1 MIRETHFAGSFY
13 PINKNEILSM
23 FVEFNKKLDDSLQNP
38 EILQKN
44 PTAVIVPHAGYV
56 YSGINANIAYRAI
69 KKENDKFFVIGP
81 SHHYAFEGISIG
93 NFLEYA
99 TPLGVLQSDEELI
112 KELNQPFIVQ
122 AHKEHS
128 TEVQFPFIEY
138 HFPDAKIVE
147 AVYGRVDFLQVAK
160 VIISAIHLGYKVII
174 STDLSHFYTLQEAK
188 EKDNICMH
196 AIKTLDINALNS
208 GCEACGKIGIEGM
221 IIAARELN
229 LQSELL
235 FYSTSAD
242 VNGDKN
248 KVVGYLSA
256 QYY

>member
-1 MIRETHFAGSFY
+1 MIRGEYFAGSFY
-13 PINKNEILSM
+13 PASKNEILSM
-23 FVEFNKKLDDSLQNP
+23 FLEFNSKLDDSLQNP

-69 KKENDKFFVIGP
+69 KKESNKFFIIGP
-81 SHHYAFEGISIG
+81 SHHYAFEGVSVG
-93 NFLEYA
+93 EFLEYA

-112 KELNQPFIVQ
+112 KELNQPFIPQ

-128 TEVQFPFIEY
+128 TEVQFPFIKY
-138 HFPDAKIVE
+138 HFPEAKIVE
-147 AVYGRVDFLQVAK
+147 AVYGRVDFLQITK
-160 VIISAIHLGYKVII
+160 LIISAIHLGYKIII

-188 EKDNICMH
+188 KKDNICMH

-208 GCEACGKIGIEGM
+208 GCEACGKIGVEGM

-229 LQSELL
+229 LTPELL

-242 VNGDKN
+242 ANNDEN
-248 KVVGYLSA
+248 RVVGYLSA
-256 QYY
+256 QFV

>member
-1 MIRETHFAGSFY
+1 LNIISNLSSRLDALGKDELDLDSEL
-13 PINKNEILSM
+13 INLKHDIQNSING
-23 FVEFNKKLDDSLQNP
+23 FKTYVENG
-38 EILQKN
+38 
-44 PTAVIVPHAGYV
+44 TY
-56 YSGINANIAYRAI
+56 
-69 KKENDKFFVIGP
+69 KENDKFFVIGP

-112 KELNQPFIVQ
+112 KELNQPFILQ

-128 TEVQFPFIEY
+128 TEVQFPFIKY